1 MAFTGSYICTSFYT
15 DFLNGVF
22 NFGTDTFRIALYTSS
37 ASLTAATTA
46 YSATNELATALGYTA
61 GGVAVVPTLTAT
73 TTASGSPCLVV
84 DFTDGVWSP
93 ATFTA
98 RGGLLYS
105 DTAVGNPAVAV
116 LDFGE
121 DKTGYGIAPFTV
133 AMPTATPGT
142 ALLTFQT
149 VLQAAG

>member
-15 DFLNGVF
+15 NILNGVI
-22 NFGTDTFRIALYTSS
+22 NLSTDTLRLALYTSS

-46 YSATNELATALGYTA
+46 YSATNELATALGYTG
-61 GGVAVVPTLTAT
+61 GGVAVVATLTST
-73 TTASGSPCLVV
+73 TTASGAPCVLV

-105 DTAVGNPAVAV
+105 DTAAGNPAIAV

-121 DKTGYGIAPFTV
+121 DKTGNGFTPFTV
-133 AMPTATPGT
+133 VMPSNTPGT
-142 ALLTFQT
+142 ALLTMTT